1 MILWKDLCQFLPPG
15 VWSDKP
21 PHNDREKQ
29 NMLEIQYYTKHY
41 RSKTTASETCLPQNS
56 KKKIKS
62 RCHTWRRQMGNYQL
76 VLLKNVPK
84 REWDRSYMKCL
95 LQGRRLFNLFF
106 FVFKQLQLSQEGQ
119 TAWTPWAL
127 TPLIRVGPAANNWA
141 CLPPLSSFSSLPS
154 LEETSWV
161 DRTDS
166 SCSSVLLRI
175 YRTFHLV
182 EASEINYQ
190 GLTIYKL
197 NGFLHILED
206 KSNKH
211 QENHLTDEN
220 AETQRLSKQSRVT
233 QPVSQLEPVSWE
245 PVVFSLQETELSNF
259 C

>member
-1 MILWKDLCQFLPPG
+1 MFP
-15 VWSDKP
+15 
-21 PHNDREKQ
+21 N
-29 NMLEIQYYTKHY
+29 
-41 RSKTTASETCLPQNS
+41 
-56 KKKIKS
+56 
-62 RCHTWRRQMGNYQL
+62 
-76 VLLKNVPK
+76 
-84 REWDRSYMKCL
+84 RSYMKCL

-175 YRTFHLV
+175 YRTFHRV